1 MYDENYMARMI
12 GEASA
17 YLREKK
23 SLNKRLSANWML
35 GLFLAYVVYL
45 IVNYLY
51 RSDKYMPIL
60 LGILMIIVF
69 KALNKQAWKY
79 LHIAK
84 YFRQGIDGE
93 EVTAQELQKLP
104 DVYTVIRDVHIPGM
118 KTNIDFVVLSANGLF
133 AIEVKSHRGEITY
146 DGRQLRRNG
155 YPLEKDFLR
164 QSRTEAT
171 ALTEYLQAN
180 VDRNLYANPI
190 LVFSDPK
197 ARLTFGRMPLH
208 GVVVIRVDWLREQ
221 IVKNISPTPIS
232 GKFIDQITP
241 LLSPNEPHGDLS

>member
-1 MYDENYMARMI
+1 MI
-12 GEASA
+12 GGSSK

-23 SLNKRLSANWML
+23 SWNKWLSIDWML

-45 IVNYLY
+45 IINYFY
-51 RSDKYMPIL
+51 RSDKYVPAI
-60 LGILMIIVF
+60 LGIVMVFVF
-69 KALNKQAWKY
+69 KALTKQAWKY
-79 LHIAK
+79 LHIAEH
-84 YFRQGIDGE
+84 FRQGLDGE

-104 DVYTVIRDVHIPGM
+104 DEYTVIRDVHIPGM
-118 KTNIDFVVLSANGLF
+118 KTNIDFVVLGANGLF

-190 LVFSDPK
+190 LVFSDQK
-197 ARLTFGRMPLH
+197 ARLKFGRTPLH

-221 IVKNISPTPIS
+221 IMKNISPTRVS
-232 GKFIDQITP
+232 EKFIDQIIP
-241 LLSPNEPHGDLS
+241 LFSHNQSHGDPYKNRVE

>member
-69 KALNKQAWKY
+69 NAINKQAWKY

-104 DVYTVIRDVHIPGM
+104 DEYTAIRDVHIPGM
-118 KTNIDFVVLSANGLF
+118 KTNIDFVVLGANGLF
-133 AIEVKSHRGEITY
+133 TIEVKSHRGEITY

-190 LVFSDPK
+190 LVFSDQK
-197 ARLTFGRMPLH
+197 ARLKFGRTPLH

-221 IVKNISPTPIS
+221 VVKNRAPIVISPQY
-232 GKFIDQITP
+232 IDQIVA
-241 LLSPNEPHGDLS
+241 LLASPEPSAAL